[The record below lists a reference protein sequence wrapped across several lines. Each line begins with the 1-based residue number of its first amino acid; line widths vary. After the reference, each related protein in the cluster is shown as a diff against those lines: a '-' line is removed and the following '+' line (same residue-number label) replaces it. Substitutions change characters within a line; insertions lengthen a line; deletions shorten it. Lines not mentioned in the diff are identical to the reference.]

1 MMLSLSRILC
11 KRSQWLSQKWGD
23 LLLQHL
29 KKTQK
34 EKRDLENT
42 EESPLFETDD
52 ALMEAYRKLQSEVK
66 RLKRVLAK
74 SITLHD
80 ITSRKLEQC
89 EKKKFSRESKEVL
102 KKVIPYTQSK

>member
-1 MMLSLSRILC
+1 M
-11 KRSQWLSQKWGD
+11 SQKWGD

>member
-1 MMLSLSRILC
+1 MLSLSRILC

-52 ALMEAYRKLQSEVK
+52 ALMEAYRKSQSEVK
-66 RLKRVLAK
+66 RLKRVLAE

-80 ITSRKLEQC
+80 ITSGKLEQC
-89 EKKKFSRESKEVL
+89 KKKSLARESKEVL
-102 KKVIPYTQSK
+102 KKVISYTQFK

>member
-1 MMLSLSRILC
+1 M
-11 KRSQWLSQKWGD
+11 SQKWGD

-34 EKRDLENT
+34 EKRDLGST

-66 RLKRVLAK
+66 RPKRVLAK

-89 EKKKFSRESKEVL
+89 E
-102 KKVIPYTQSK
+102 QN

>member
-1 MMLSLSRILC
+1 MNTEDRRIMMLSLSRILC

-34 EKRDLENT
+34 EKRDLGST

-66 RLKRVLAK
+66 RPKRVLAK

-89 EKKKFSRESKEVL
+89 EKN
-102 KKVIPYTQSK
+102 